1 MASSKS
7 TAFLALLLVLLA
19 VIAVGDDVLSDF
31 NEMVCEEVNC
41 GKGRCKAGIGYAFNY
56 ICKCD
61 RGWKRT
67 EDDDVN
73 DAAPFLPCVI
83 PNCSLDYSCQPAP
96 PPVPET
102 QVPLNISFF
111 DPCYW
116 AYCGEGSCTRAETYT
131 FECSC
136 KSGFYNLLDTSYFP
150 CYSDC
155 TIGSDCS
162 RLGIKVANQ
171 KTTTN
176 GQTRSPA
183 TIIRPGNFHQMIM
196 LIMSMALAL
205 RK

>member
-96 PPVPET
+96 PPLVIGRTAEKEVAQGPKHIRLSVRANQGSIIFST
-102 QVPLNISFF
+102 PLISHATATVQL
-111 DPCYW
+111 DPIVHVS
-116 AYCGEGSCTRAETYT
+116 ELKLQIR
-131 FECSC
+131 
-136 KSGFYNLLDTSYFP
+136 KQP
-150 CYSDC
+150 PMV
-155 TIGSDCS
+155 
-162 RLGIKVANQ
+162 RLGVQ
-171 KTTTN
+171 
-176 GQTRSPA
+176 QP
-183 TIIRPGNFHQMIM
+183 
-196 LIMSMALAL
+196 
-205 RK
+205 